1 MPGGAFEVTST
12 AGTLPPAGAAP
23 SASRLYAR
31 VWRWHFFSALIVI
44 PFVLWQSLTGTIY
57 LWHREIAA
65 LAYPQLL
72 HVQTTDTRVSYQQQ
86 LETVLRHWPA
96 DRLQGIEI
104 ADLPPAIEADPARS
118 TAFFF
123 RDDNGLA
130 FPAFVDPYTGR
141 YLGAVASTHWVAGLS
156 RGLHGGWPINPLGSY
171 LLELGASW
179 AIVMILT
186 GLYLWWPRGARG
198 LAGVLYPRLRN
209 GARTF
214 WRDLHATVGVYF
226 SLIVLAF
233 LFSAL
238 PWTTAWGD
246 LILKPIQRATDQLPP
261 TAKFAKGGGD
271 HHHAQAP
278 GATADG
284 GHAQHGQDA
293 AAATLLSLDEII
305 ASARAAGA
313 NGAIEV
319 KPVGDATL
327 MNVRSQRAR
336 AADEV
341 LVQLDARS
349 GAVLAKAT
357 WNDYAPIPKMVSTGI
372 DLHEGRFF
380 GRANQIFNTVVALSL
395 VWLCVTGFIGW
406 YQRRPAGGLAA
417 PPKRTLVV
425 PRAVLGTGAGLC
437 VILPLFG
444 LSVLGIWL
452 IDAAFG
458 ARLNGGEAAQ

>member
-1 MPGGAFEVTST
+1 MTST
-12 AGTLPPAGAAP
+12 AGGSGGFSDPVPAR
-23 SASRLYAR
+23 SASRLYSRA
-31 VWRWHFFSALIVI
+31 WRWHFFSALIVV
-44 PFVLWQSLTGTIY
+44 PFVLWQSVTGTIY

-72 HVQTTDTRVSYQQQ
+72 HVATADARVSYQQQ
-86 LETVLRHWPA
+86 LETVLQRWPPG
-96 DRLQGIEI
+96 RLQGIEI
-104 ADLPPAIEADPARS
+104 ESDLARS

-130 FPAFVDPYTGR
+130 FPAFVDPYSGR
-141 YLGAVASTHWVAGLS
+141 YLGAVESTHWIAGLS
-156 RGLHGGWPINPLGSY
+156 RGLHGGWPINPFGSY

-186 GLYLWWPRGARG
+186 GLYLWWPRNSQGP
-198 LAGVLYPRLRN
+198 AGVLYPRLRN
-209 GARTF
+209 GSRTF

-278 GATADG
+278 GATANG
-284 GHAQHGQDA
+284 GHAHHGHEA
-293 AAATLLSLDEII
+293 AAATTLSLDELI

-313 NGAIEV
+313 GGAIEV
-319 KPVGDATL
+319 KPVADFTL

-336 AADEV
+336 ASDEV

-357 WNDYAPIPKMVSTGI
+357 WQDYAPIPKMVSTGI

-380 GRANQIFNTVVALSL
+380 GRANQVFNTLVALSL
-395 VWLCVTGFIGW
+395 IWLSVTGFIGW
-406 YQRRPAGGLAA
+406 YKRRPAGSLSA
-417 PPKRTLVV
+417 PPRREGVLPKT
-425 PRAVLGTGAGLC
+425 VLGTGAALC
-437 VILPLFG
+437 VALPLFG
-444 LSVLGIWL
+444 ISVLGIWL
-452 IDAAFG
+452 LDVIMGNRLFP
-458 ARLNGGEAAQ
+458 ARRRGIST